1 MKVKKLALNINA
13 KNTLECVSSE
23 NETSLQGINPQ
34 SLPEKLAVYLPE
46 NLDLDKV
53 IAKNPPEHFSAFQ
66 QKNIYFDKD
75 KLVWIVNL
83 ITYLSTKKDYDY
95 EENGGYVRLSKQKL
109 QKLGIHDYR
118 AHLDYLISCEIIL
131 ENHQYFVGK
140 KSGGIKFTPEYEFV
154 KIHRIYIRK
163 KTLIKA
169 ILSNSIEK
177 NVLDMPEFHYL
188 YKWWNTN
195 KLHIDYLGAKYF
207 LEKRLETDLSLFFD
221 KHKVT
226 EQAYFCAQL
235 EKTERERKVGKV
247 KYPTKQYNAAIAIID
262 KLHNHEYLMKVDPTA
277 GRFHTLLTQLP
288 KDLKQFIT
296 YNNKRLVG
304 IDLRNSQPLLATA
317 LLDKE
322 IFINNPILINTIIK
336 CKLHYIRSSSYF
348 STMLAN
354 FIGRKQNNIDILEYR
369 QLVSEGI
376 YYERFGAILLEQ
388 GLIPDNIT
396 DVRKAAKT
404 ATFSSFFAPNQYSRV
419 IEAMK
424 HFKYYFPSVF
434 EIFSKI
440 KYTPKKTDKNEK
452 LHKALS
458 VCLQAFEADL
468 FLRKICKRINDINPE
483 ILIFTIHDS
492 IVTTLEYE
500 EIVKEIIDEEVYKV
514 IKIHPKF
521 NIECWQYNN

>member
-13 KNTLECVSSE
+13 KNTLECIGSE

-34 SLPEKLAVYLPE
+34 PLPEKLAVYLPE

-66 QKNIYFDKD
+66 QKNTYFHKD
-75 KLVWIVNL
+75 KLACILNF
-83 ITYLSTKKDYDY
+83 ITYLPTVKKDYDY
-95 EENGGYVRLSKQKL
+95 EKNGGYVPLSKQKL

-131 ENHQYFVGK
+131 ENHQYFVGEE
-140 KSGGIKFTPEYEFV
+140 SGAIKFTPKYEFV

-195 KLHIDYLGAKYF
+195 KLHIDYSGAKDF
-207 LEKRLETDLSLFFD
+207 LEKKHKENLSLFIENYG
-221 KHKVT
+221 VT
-226 EQAYFCAQL
+226 EQTYFYAQL
-235 EKTERERKVGKV
+235 KKSKRERKVGKV
-247 KYPTKQYNAAIAIID
+247 KYPTKQHNAATIIID
-262 KLHNHEYLMKVDPTA
+262 KLNNHEYLMKVDATA

-296 YNNKRLVG
+296 YDKKRLVG
-304 IDLRNSQPLLATA
+304 IDLTNSQPLLATA

-322 IFINNPILINTIIK
+322 IFINNPILINTIIN
-336 CKLHYIRSSSYF
+336 CKPYYKDSPSFVGNLVRLI
-348 STMLAN
+348 AKN
-354 FIGRKQNNIDILEYR
+354 QNKPDVLNYKRI
-369 QLVSEGI
+369 VAEGK
-376 YYERFGAILLEQ
+376 YYEEFGAILQ
-388 GLIPDNIT
+388 SKGLIPNNGE
-396 DVRKAAKT
+396 DVRKFAKV
-404 ATFSSFFAPNQYSRV
+404 ATYASFFAPNANAGH
-419 IEAMK
+419 IESMGY
-424 HFKYYFPSVF
+424 FKAEFPNVYA
-434 EIFSKI
+434 IFSKI
-440 KYTPKKTDKNEK
+440 KSSPKGKKKER
-452 LHKALS
+452 LHKALA
-458 VCLQAFEADL
+458 VTLQACEADL

-492 IVTTLEYE
+492 IITTLEYE

-521 NIECWQYNN
+521 NIEHL